1 MSSEPLIRKLL
12 KDLCQALRALST
24 SSAQRLHI
32 FVSYLLCFVN
42 KIRGIPRRNP
52 DSRSSVPECSAVL
65 TSASSAPYPQVTLPL
80 LPVYNQHITSA
91 TAASGTQDVVSFSV
105 HPPTMSDPRI
115 PQQFANTISS
125 NVRRTTFNFK
135 PIGVGESRCYS
146 KKRPRAYVVAA
157 FSNNGR

>member
-1 MSSEPLIRKLL
+1 MSSERLIRRLL
-12 KDLCQALRALST
+12 KSLCQALRALST
-24 SSAQRLHI
+24 SSAQRLRI

-42 KIRGIPRRNP
+42 KIRGLPRRNP

-80 LPVYNQHITSA
+80 LPVHNQHITSA

-115 PQQFANTISS
+115 PQQFAISS
-125 NVRRTTFNFK
+125 NVPRTTFNFK
-135 PIGVGESRCYS
+135 PIGVGESRYDS
-146 KKRPRAYVVAA
+146 EKRPRAYVVAA
-157 FSNNGR
+157 LCNNGR